1 MLNFKIFQIRYN
13 VFSKMNDILYIKDE
27 KTQRNVITMEF
38 NFSNI
43 NTQYNQVDVVASI
56 AKENTSA
63 AKSNLSSVYNSS
75 DLNLDAAVLSI
86 SSKGSAKINA
96 MLSKSIQLRASAVNP
111 NLTAEDRQEVNKE
124 LRSLRNEIEA
134 IRSEESSKKETPKK
148 VARKEEPEKTEPSA
162 ELNVADA
169 EKMIES
175 SAEKMLKHADEC
187 LQTQNIN
194 REKVLYL
201 L

>member
-1 MLNFKIFQIRYN
+1 
-13 VFSKMNDILYIKDE
+13 
-27 KTQRNVITMEF
+27 MEF

-43 NTQYNQVDVVASI
+43 NTQYNQADVIASI

-63 AKSNLSSVYNSS
+63 SKSNLSSVYNSS

-96 MLSKSIQLRASAVNP
+96 MLSKSIQLRASTSDP
-111 NLTAEDRQEVNKE
+111 NLTTSDRQQVNKE
-124 LRSLRNEIEA
+124 LRDLRKEIDE
-134 IRSEESSKKETPKK
+134 IRSEESSKKVEPKK
-148 VARKEEPEKTEPSA
+148 VSRKETAEKKEPVK
-162 ELNVADA
+162 ELNAT
-169 EKMIES
+169 E
-175 SAEKMLKHADEC
+175 AEKMLETSAENMLKYADEC

-194 REKVLYL
+194 RDHVLQL

>member
-1 MLNFKIFQIRYN
+1 
-13 VFSKMNDILYIKDE
+13 
-27 KTQRNVITMEF
+27 MEF

-43 NTQYNQVDVVASI
+43 NTQYNQADVIASI

-63 AKSNLSSVYNSS
+63 AKSNISSVYNSS
-75 DLNLDAAVLSI
+75 DFNVDAAVLSI

-111 NLTAEDRQEVNKE
+111 NLTTSDRQEVNKE
-124 LRSLRNEIEA
+124 LRSLHNEIEE
-134 IRSEESSKKETPKK
+134 IRSEESTPKAAPKK
-148 VARKEEPEKTEPSA
+148 VSRKEDLEKTESST
-162 ELNVADA
+162 ELNVDDA
-169 EKMIES
+169 EKMLET
-175 SAEKMLKHADEC
+175 SAENMLKYADEC

-194 REKVLYL
+194 RERVLHL